1 MLVLGSLAFLTP
13 WALAALVVLPAL
25 WWLLR
30 MTPPRPRRILFAPLR
45 LLAGLKEHEET
56 PHKTP
61 WWLLLLRLAIAFGII
76 TAFARPV
83 LNPNAETAAKNSL
96 LVVIIDTGWASAN
109 HWNVRIERLEQLL
122 ENAKN
127 RGRRVILAPTAFTGT
142 RPELIPLGAE
152 QAKTLAATL
161 RPLPYPPQ
169 RLQTASTLQKALKN
183 EQNIELHWLASGIDY
198 GQIAQFTAKL
208 ARLNA
213 QITVYKSLPGWDIQ
227 ALSPPAP
234 QAAGLKLRVLR
245 AGGQASAHTGQI
257 RAYAHDGRYLGD
269 TPYLIESGKTQ
280 TSVSIDLPLQLR
292 NAVSRLA
299 ITGGGTAASVVLL
312 DDRNRRKPIGLLV
325 DEQRAD
331 QPLLAPLYYVERA
344 LAPGSRIAKKASA
357 SELATTDNAIIIMA
371 DTGRLPEQ
379 GFAKVSGWVEK
390 GGMLIRFA
398 GPRIA
403 AGADGLIP
411 VRLRIGG
418 RSLGGALSWDT
429 PQRLGPF
436 AGSGPFAG
444 LNPPAEVS
452 VTRQVLA
459 EPSLDLNKKTW
470 ARLEDGTP
478 LVTAA
483 RKGKGWVILF
493 HTSANTAWS
502 SLPLSGL
509 FVQMLQR
516 LVALAP
522 GFSPGIPKAPDART
536 ITANTALLV
545 PNRTLNGYGELTKP
559 PLGAKP
565 LDLKLAGKTAP
576 GPLHPP
582 GFYGPPSRSYAY
594 NLLKSNAVL
603 RPLGK
608 IKNARN
614 IEYSAPAQQELGR
627 YFLLA
632 ATILFLI
639 DALLLLVLSGNIAR
653 RAAPL
658 GVILLA
664 ISFGIQ
670 PAGANDE
677 RAIKAT
683 SNAALAYIRTGDQ
696 AIDAISRAGLENLGN
711 IIARRT
717 AFEPSPPM
725 AVDPERDE
733 LVFFPFLYWPVTA
746 DAKIP
751 GSAALARIDA
761 YMKNGGTILFDTRD
775 QQLARPDINGNIT
788 GPNAKILRQILKRL
802 DIPPLIQVPP
812 EHVLTKSFYLLQGFP
827 GRWQDG
833 ALWTEAQYAN
843 RVSGI
848 LIGSN
853 DYAAAWASNDR
864 GEWLY
869 PVSSGNPR
877 QRETA
882 IRAGINIVLY
892 ALTGNYKADQVHIPA
907 ILERLGQ

>member
-30 MTPPRPRRILFAPLR
+30 MTPPLPRRVLFAPLR

-61 WWLLLLRLAIAFGII
+61 WWLLLLRLAIASCII
-76 TAFARPV
+76 IAFARPV
-83 LNPNAETAAKNSL
+83 LNPNIDTAAKDSL
-96 LVVIIDTGWASAN
+96 LVIIIDTGWASAD
-109 HWNVRIERLEQLL
+109 HWNARIKRLEQLL
-122 ENAKN
+122 ENAKS
-127 RGRRVILAPTAFTGT
+127 RGRRVVLAPTAFAGA
-142 RPELIPLGAE
+142 RPELVPLGAE
-152 QAKTLAATL
+152 QAKTHAATL

-169 RLQTASTLQKALKN
+169 RLQTANALQKALKS
-183 EQNIELHWLASGIDY
+183 EQKIELHWLASGIDY
-198 GQIAQFTAKL
+198 GQIADFTARL
-208 ARLNA
+208 AQLNA
-213 QITVYKSLPGWDIQ
+213 KITVYKSLPDWDIQ
-227 ALSPPAP
+227 ALTPPGL
-234 QAAGLKLRVLR
+234 QSTSLKLRVLR
-245 AGGQASAHTGQI
+245 AGGQASPRTGQI
-257 RAYAHDGRYLGD
+257 RAYANDGRYLGD
-269 TPYLIESGKTQ
+269 TPYMIQSGA
-280 TSVSIDLPLQLR
+280 SAADVSIDLPLQLR

-299 ITGGGTAASVVLL
+299 IIGGGTAASVVLL
-312 DDRNRRKPIGLLV
+312 DDRNRRKPTGLLV
-325 DEQRAD
+325 DEKQTD

-344 LAPGSRIAKKASA
+344 LAPSSHISKKANA
-357 SELATTDNAIIIMA
+357 AELATSDNAIIIMA
-371 DTGRLPEQ
+371 DTGRLPER
-379 GFAKVSGWVEK
+379 GFAAVSSWVER

-429 PQRLGPF
+429 PQRLGAF
-436 AGSGPFAG
+436 AKSSPFAG
-444 LNPPAEVS
+444 LTPPAEVT
-452 VTRQVLA
+452 VTRQILA

-470 ARLEDGTP
+470 ARLQDGTP

-483 RKGKGWVILF
+483 RKGKGWVVLF
-493 HTSANTAWS
+493 HTSANTSWTN
-502 SLPLSGL
+502 LPLSGI

-516 LVALAP
+516 LAALAP
-522 GFSPGIPKAPDART
+522 GISRSGLDAPAARIMSASPAMLAP
-536 ITANTALLV
+536 NQ
-545 PNRTLNGYGELTKP
+545 TLNGYGELTKP
-559 PLGAKP
+559 PLGTKP
-565 LDLKLAGKTAP
+565 LDFKLAAKTTP

-582 GFYGPPSRSYAY
+582 GFYGPPSLSYAY
-594 NLLKSNAVL
+594 NLLKSNASL
-603 RPLGK
+603 KPLGK
-608 IKNARN
+608 IENARN
-614 IEYSAPAQQELGR
+614 IEYSSPAQQELGK

-639 DALLLLVLSGNIAR
+639 DALLLLVMSGNISR

-658 GVILLA
+658 GVILLVTA
-664 ISFGIQ
+664 LNIQ
-670 PAGANDE
+670 PADANDE

-683 SNAALAYIRTGDQ
+683 SNASLAYILTGNP
-696 AIDAISRAGLENLGN
+696 AIDETSRAGLANLGN

-733 LVFFPFLYWPVTA
+733 LVFFPFLYWPIAA

-751 GSAALARIDA
+751 SSAALAKIDS
-761 YMKNGGTILFDTRD
+761 YMKSGGTILFDTRD
-775 QQLARPDINGNIT
+775 QQLARPGINGNIT
-788 GPNAKILRQILKRL
+788 GPNTKILQRILKHL

-812 EHVLTKSFYLLQGFP
+812 EHVLTKSFYLLQSFP

-833 ALWTEAQYAN
+833 ALWTEAQYVN

-853 DYAAAWASNDR
+853 DYAAAWASDDR

-869 PVSSGNPR
+869 PVSSGNPL